1 MFSED
6 LSPDTYDTVRIDYR
20 KGFTYSLQHSARSE
34 WSRNLRI
41 EAVHWGHPEALRLT
55 ESVCDNLDFS
65 HITTLHLDG
74 MPLMSVK
81 YPAHA
86 AAFPPLSLWD
96 IMGRKLRH
104 VHTLHLYNSFPGAWL
119 EFMLAQAMLLI
130 GVSARLSCFHTQASS
145 SRGLPFRG
153 PDGVV
158 THAWP
163 ELRRLVLHEIDL
175 GAPSDSY
182 SYKPRWGEV
191 FCAFLWARRQG
202 NAPIWQLELDECT
215 NVSAHDLAHFKHLA
229 DVICNGK
236 LRTKDRPT
244 DKEDDF
250 LRSRS
255 ISAFSR
261 MFWYFLGKTE
271 ERPEGET

>member
-1 MFSED
+1 
-6 LSPDTYDTVRIDYR
+6 
-20 KGFTYSLQHSARSE
+20 
-34 WSRNLRI
+34 
-41 EAVHWGHPEALRLT
+41 
-55 ESVCDNLDFS
+55 
-65 HITTLHLDG
+65 
-74 MPLMSVK
+74 
-81 YPAHA
+81 
-86 AAFPPLSLWD
+86 
-96 IMGRKLRH
+96 
-104 VHTLHLYNSFPGAWL
+104 
-119 EFMLAQAMLLI
+119 
-130 GVSARLSCFHTQASS
+130 
-145 SRGLPFRG
+145 
-153 PDGVV
+153 
-158 THAWP
+158 
-163 ELRRLVLHEIDL
+163 
-175 GAPSDSY
+175 
-182 SYKPRWGEV
+182 V